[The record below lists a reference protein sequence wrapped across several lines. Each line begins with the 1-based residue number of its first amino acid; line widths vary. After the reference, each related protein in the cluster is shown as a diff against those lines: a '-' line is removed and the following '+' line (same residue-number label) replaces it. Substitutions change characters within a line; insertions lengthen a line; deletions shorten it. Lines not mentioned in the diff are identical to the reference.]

1 VLDTGPGISPQV
13 LPRLFQAFFTTKAP
27 GEGTGLGLW
36 VSASIIEQ
44 HGGRLQAE
52 NRPEGGAAF
61 VIELPLARDDAGAPT
76 GK

>member
-1 VLDTGPGISPQV
+1 MGPGLYQPESLRHSSIGP
-13 LPRLFQAFFTTKAP
+13 KAP

-44 HGGRLQAE
+44 HGGQLRAE

-61 VIELPLARDDAGAPT
+61 VIEMPLAGDGESAPT